1 MAKEN
6 IEVPDKNKLLLNNI
20 DIGNIPTKLLEL
32 KTSIIQDKFNNREQ
46 GNIKFEG
53 IDLAKN
59 ISVDDQFILGAIYDS
74 ISFKNIKCNDGGD
87 KLKTLILELSKWKE
101 NKKIDIVIIAEMI
114 NSYSK
119 EKLNDVVNGLIEPKD
134 INFLTLE
141 NLKEI
146 MSCVQFDKDRNV
158 DSLYTFLD
166 TVICLLYGQELG
178 EIKKYII
185 GIFNFLG
192 YNIET
197 EENKNKVIIKNKEN
211 ENKGIFEVPDIQS
224 FYKNM
229 QNCEEG
235 SYLLECIKML
245 GFELKLNDNHSFVLK
260 EVEEFDKLIADM
272 GYIYYEKINNWV
284 QTVNTQNKNQRRK
297 IAKDEKAVK
306 DCLKINNFND
316 FKSMKKNSILQ
327 FIQNS
332 GSADKLKVKYQVLLE
347 KKNQSM
353 LDKIILN
360 KETVD
365 WMLQNV
371 KINIFDSNNFDE
383 LIKTIKELYEYT
395 YELNKKIH
403 PIAAV
408 RLIASFKKDNLTEK
422 QMSDILE
429 LVDWEFEIEYGDKL
443 NSFDLQ
449 YIANMFL
456 SLEAKT
462 VIPEQ
467 LLKLV
472 IETVDFER
480 ISWSPSNQENLC
492 CIIVCLIEHS
502 QKYNENN
509 SKEAIEDVFSG
520 SNDLL
525 NKLTTMRNAK
535 KYLNDKNMREQGDFS
550 LKLADMLKNSGSSI
564 FLSSEKESDIYEN
577 ESIDKI
583 SKHNFE
589 SSLKMQEVGDVEIL
603 GLGLDRKNKIY
614 NIVEQEELAIT
625 NNSTISKN
633 LNTIELNNQSPVK
646 NNNRWNKYILYIL
659 GFIIAGISIVSGF
672 YVSLYAFLGLLISL
686 VLFFIPCFLK
696 PKSQGKIYIRSS
708 LDNSSDVAHNVQSPT
723 QDSISPQSINIHYEQ
738 K

>member
-1 MAKEN
+1 MSKKN

-20 DIGNIPTKLLEL
+20 DIGNIPTRLLEL
-32 KTSIIQDKFNNREQ
+32 KTSTIQDEFNNRGK

-59 ISVDDQFILGAIYDS
+59 ISVDDQFIFDAIYDS
-74 ISFKNIKCNDGGD
+74 ISFKNIECDDGGD

-101 NKKIDIVIIAEMI
+101 NKKINIGIIAEMI

-119 EKLNDVVNGLIEPKD
+119 EKWNDVVNGLIELKD

-146 MSCVQFDKDRNV
+146 MSCVQFDKDENV
-158 DSLYTFLD
+158 DNLYLYYFLE
-166 TVICLLYGQELG
+166 TVISLLYGQELDKIT
-178 EIKKYII
+178 EYII

-192 YNIET
+192 YNIKT
-197 EENKNKVIIKNKEN
+197 EENRN
-211 ENKGIFEVPDIQS
+211 EGIFEVPDIQS
-224 FYKNM
+224 FYENM

-260 EVEEFDKLIADM
+260 EVEEFDKLIADI
-272 GYIYYEKINNWV
+272 GYAHAVKINNWV
-284 QTVNTQNKNQRRK
+284 QTANTQNTNQRKEITKSR
-297 IAKDEKAVK
+297 EAVK
-306 DCLKINNFND
+306 NYLKINNFND
-316 FKSMKKNSILQ
+316 FKSMKKNSILR

-347 KKNQSM
+347 KENQSM

-371 KINIFDSNNFDE
+371 NINIFDSNNFDE

-408 RLIASFKKDNLTEK
+408 RLIASFKKDNLTGK
-422 QMSDILE
+422 QMNDILE
-429 LVDWEFEIEYGDKL
+429 LVDLEFKFGYGDKF

-480 ISWSPSNQENLC
+480 ISWSSSNQENLC

-509 SKEAIEDVFSG
+509 PKEAIEDVFSG

-550 LKLADMLKNSGSSI
+550 RKLADMLKDSGPSI
-564 FLSSEKESDIYEN
+564 FFSSEKESDIYEN
-577 ESIDKI
+577 ESIDEI
-583 SKHNFE
+583 SKHDLE
-589 SSLKMQEVGDVEIL
+589 SNLKIQKVDEVEIL

-614 NIVEQEELAIT
+614 NMVEQEGLAIT

-633 LNTIELNNQSPVK
+633 SNTIELNNQSPVK

-696 PKSQGKIYIRSS
+696 PKSQGKIYIKNS
-708 LDNSSDVAHNVQSPT
+708 LDNSLSAVYNAQSPT
-723 QDSISPQSINIHYEQ
+723 QNSINQQSRNIHDEQ

>member
-1 MAKEN
+1 
-6 IEVPDKNKLLLNNI
+6 
-20 DIGNIPTKLLEL
+20 
-32 KTSIIQDKFNNREQ
+32 
-46 GNIKFEG
+46 
-53 IDLAKN
+53 
-59 ISVDDQFILGAIYDS
+59 
-74 ISFKNIKCNDGGD
+74 
-87 KLKTLILELSKWKE
+87 
-101 NKKIDIVIIAEMI
+101 
-114 NSYSK
+114 
-119 EKLNDVVNGLIEPKD
+119 
-134 INFLTLE
+134 
-141 NLKEI
+141 
-146 MSCVQFDKDRNV
+146 
-158 DSLYTFLD
+158 
-166 TVICLLYGQELG
+166 
-178 EIKKYII
+178 
-185 GIFNFLG
+185 
-192 YNIET
+192 
-197 EENKNKVIIKNKEN
+197 
-211 ENKGIFEVPDIQS
+211 
-224 FYKNM
+224 
-229 QNCEEG
+229 
-235 SYLLECIKML
+235 
-245 GFELKLNDNHSFVLK
+245 
-260 EVEEFDKLIADM
+260 
-272 GYIYYEKINNWV
+272 
-284 QTVNTQNKNQRRK
+284 
-297 IAKDEKAVK
+297 
-306 DCLKINNFND
+306 
-316 FKSMKKNSILQ
+316 
-327 FIQNS
+327 
-332 GSADKLKVKYQVLLE
+332 
-347 KKNQSM
+347 M

-371 KINIFDSNNFDE
+371 NINIFDSNNFDE

-408 RLIASFKKDNLTEK
+408 RLIASFKKDNLTGK
-422 QMSDILE
+422 QMNDILE
-429 LVDWEFEIEYGDKL
+429 LVDWEFEYEDKL

-480 ISWSPSNQENLC
+480 MSWSSSNQENLC

-502 QKYNENN
+502 QKYNGNN
-509 SKEAIEDVFSG
+509 LKEAIEDVCSG

-550 LKLADMLKNSGSSI
+550 RKLANMLKGSDLSI

-589 SSLKMQEVGDVEIL
+589 SSLKIQEVDEVEIL

-614 NIVEQEELAIT
+614 NIVEQEGLAIT

-633 LNTIELNNQSPVK
+633 SNTIELNNQSPIK

-659 GFIIAGISIVSGF
+659 GFIIAGVSIVSGF
-672 YVSLYAFLGLLISL
+672 YISLYAFLGLLISL

-696 PKSQGKIYIRSS
+696 PKSQGKIYINNS
-708 LDNSSDVAHNVQSPT
+708 LDNSFSVAHNVQSPT
-723 QDSISPQSINIHYEQ
+723 QNLINPQSKNTRDEQ